1 MAKHLLS
8 LCLDDGCARPAN
20 KHGHAG
26 AFPRH
31 SDSLCRRGIE
41 SFKEAWLLC
50 LEVPDG
56 REQLA
61 NLNFEGGS
69 YLYEVQRS

>member
-1 MAKHLLS
+1 
-8 LCLDDGCARPAN
+8 
-20 KHGHAG
+20 
-26 AFPRH
+26 
-31 SDSLCRRGIE
+31 
-41 SFKEAWLLC
+41 

-69 YLYEVQRS
+69 YLYEVQRSSVSFPTLNPSIICELLGIFVLWL